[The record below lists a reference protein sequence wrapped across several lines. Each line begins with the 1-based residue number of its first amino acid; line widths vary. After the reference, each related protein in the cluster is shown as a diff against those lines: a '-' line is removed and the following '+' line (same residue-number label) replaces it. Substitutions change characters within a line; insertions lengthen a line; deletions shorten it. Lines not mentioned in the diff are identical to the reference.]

1 MTGRQNIFKKR
12 KCKMEKKII
21 LEEINKLPVED
32 KMYVVERTI
41 KSIREKEIKEKM
53 SKAVS
58 ELMEEYKSN
67 KELTAFTKLDF
78 ENFYE
83 TK

>member
-1 MTGRQNIFKKR
+1 
-12 KCKMEKKII
+12 METKVI
-21 LEEINKLPVED
+21 LDEINKLPVED

-53 SKAVS
+53 AKAVS

-67 KELTAFTKLDF
+67 KELTAFTEIDF

>member
-1 MTGRQNIFKKR
+1 
-12 KCKMEKKII
+12 METKVI
-21 LEEINKLPVED
+21 LEKINKLPIED

-53 SKAVS
+53 TKAVS

-67 KELTAFTKLDF
+67 NELTTFTEIDF

-83 TK
+83 AR

>member
-1 MTGRQNIFKKR
+1 
-12 KCKMEKKII
+12 METKVI

-41 KSIREKEIKEKM
+41 KAIREIEIKEKM

-67 KELTAFTKLDF
+67 KELTAFTEIDF